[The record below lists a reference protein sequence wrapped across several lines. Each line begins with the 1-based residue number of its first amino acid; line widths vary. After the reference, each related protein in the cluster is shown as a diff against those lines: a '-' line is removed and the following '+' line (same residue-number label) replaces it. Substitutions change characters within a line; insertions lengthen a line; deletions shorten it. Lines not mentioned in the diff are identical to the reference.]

1 MCVNQQINENAS
13 QLISIISLQEEP
25 FLDAEEGAI
34 LREEVT
40 DEVVMA
46 SQVDIDASKKVRT
59 TKRRIF
65 NKKVSE
71 FKEQVGK
78 DFNVLKAA
86 YEEIVLAYSELDI
99 ASDEYYDLVEGEV
112 VEVDY
117 MTEPYR
123 EKSNAQAQLQ
133 DAEFAVAQGKLKSR
147 MTQFQND
154 KPSDL
159 ISKWCS
165 EKSIG
170 FSDLRKKLAKVE
182 AEYAELKQQHA
193 SVVEMNPTADLRELD
208 REFKSL
214 VMEEYSRC
222 EEVGFAY
229 LQADVPQ
236 VQTSSSASEPR
247 ISSSS
252 SNTKKETVKLPKF
265 SGDEK
270 TAYKLYPV
278 WRKQWD
284 SHIMDY
290 EEKSRSTML
299 LDHLDKWALEQIVGY
314 ENEYVEAM
322 EKLDSYYGNKG
333 KVVKACLEELHA
345 LPRISGGDY
354 KALVS
359 YMKCIKNN
367 HARLKAAGLE
377 HEISNTT
384 AMSSLV
390 NRLPYLENDKWQSYR
405 AGLPAE
411 EEYRLFPAFL
421 KWLEQSS
428 HAWEQSVADGRGR
441 RNKDG
446 KATNS
451 FFGDMVD
458 GQGGSGRKCYIC
470 GEEGHIKKDCSQN
483 PSGRR
488 GVKSSGG
495 GSKGSNSGGRSS
507 KDRAAPV
514 HRKYH
519 CAFHKDDSGT
529 PCFTETCPVVRF
541 RPEYEERL
549 KLLQANGDCEVCC
562 GDCPKGRCSAKNKRT
577 CGGPKGKGGCGAN
590 HVGHEYFCK
599 KAKVV
604 FSRLGTNAQT
614 VTCVL

>member
-1 MCVNQQINENAS
+1 M
-13 QLISIISLQEEP
+13 EEP

-193 SVVEMNPTADLRELD
+193 SVVEMNPTADLTELA
-208 REFKSL
+208 REFTSL
-214 VMEEYSRC
+214 VVEEYSRC
-222 EEVGFAY
+222 QEVGFAY
-229 LQADVPQ
+229 LQADVPP
-236 VQTSSSASEPR
+236 VQESSPANEPR

-265 SGDEK
+265 NGDEK
-270 TAYKLYPV
+270 TAYKTYPV

-284 SHIMDY
+284 
-290 EEKSRSTML
+290 
-299 LDHLDKWALEQIVGY
+299 
-314 ENEYVEAM
+314 
-322 EKLDSYYGNKG
+322 
-333 KVVKACLEELHA
+333 LH
-345 LPRISGGDY
+345 
-354 KALVS
+354 
-359 YMKCIKNN
+359 
-367 HARLKAAGLE
+367 
-377 HEISNTT
+377 ISN
-384 AMSSLV
+384 
-390 NRLPYLENDKWQSYR
+390 E
-405 AGLPAE
+405 
-411 EEYRLFPAFL
+411 
-421 KWLEQSS
+421 
-428 HAWEQSVADGRGR
+428 
-441 RNKDG
+441 
-446 KATNS
+446 
-451 FFGDMVD
+451 
-458 GQGGSGRKCYIC
+458 
-470 GEEGHIKKDCSQN
+470 
-483 PSGRR
+483 
-488 GVKSSGG
+488 VKIEL
-495 GSKGSNSGGRSS
+495 
-507 KDRAAPV
+507 
-514 HRKYH
+514 Y
-519 CAFHKDDSGT
+519 
-529 PCFTETCPVVRF
+529 
-541 RPEYEERL
+541 
-549 KLLQANGDCEVCC
+549 
-562 GDCPKGRCSAKNKRT
+562 
-577 CGGPKGKGGCGAN
+577 
-590 HVGHEYFCK
+590 
-599 KAKVV
+599 
-604 FSRLGTNAQT
+604 
-614 VTCVL
+614 